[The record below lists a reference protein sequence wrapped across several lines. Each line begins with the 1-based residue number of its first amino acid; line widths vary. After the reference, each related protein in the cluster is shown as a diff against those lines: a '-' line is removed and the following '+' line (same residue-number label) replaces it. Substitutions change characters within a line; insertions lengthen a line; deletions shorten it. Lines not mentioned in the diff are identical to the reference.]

1 MKVLILG
8 GTGVIS
14 REIVRQ
20 MLAGGHEVSVF
31 NRGSKNLPYGGEVEK
46 LVGDRMNRSKF
57 EASMQKTKYDAV
69 IDMICFNADDARS
82 TVRAFGGN
90 TGHIVVTSSIAA
102 YKRPYNSV
110 PTVEARETLWDDP
123 TFGYAFHKAEME
135 KVLWKSIK
143 EEHLPITIIRPSLT
157 YGPGAANIGI
167 LRQNYGIV
175 DRIRRGK
182 PLVMFGDG
190 STSWSFTFAPDLAKG
205 YVGIV
210 GNPKTFGEDY
220 QVTSEERCIWEDLY
234 LEFGKLVGKPPVIIH
249 IPSEL
254 LRKAAPNVCSHL
266 YFEKTY
272 AGLFDNSKIRSVVPD
287 FKADIPLH
295 EGLKTILD
303 WYEAEAHT
311 VDPEKDALEDRLAE
325 LYYEWETRMTGL
337 YLK

>member
-14 REIVRQ
+14 REIVKQ
-20 MLAGGHEVSVF
+20 MLAKGHEVAVF
-31 NRGSKNLPYGGEVEK
+31 NRGSKDMHFGGEVEK
-46 LVGDRMNRSKF
+46 LNGDRMNRPEF
-57 EASMQKTKYDAV
+57 EATMMKTRYDAV
-69 IDMICFNADDARS
+69 IDMICFNAEDARS
-82 TVRAFGGN
+82 TVRAFAGK
-90 TGHIVVTSSIAA
+90 TGHIIVTSSVAA
-102 YKRPYNSV
+102 YKRPYQSV
-110 PTVEARETLWDDP
+110 PTVESKEILWEDP
-123 TFGYAFHKAEME
+123 IFGYAFHKAEAE
-135 KVLWKSIK
+135 RVLWKSIK
-143 EEHLPITIIRPSLT
+143 EDHLPITIIRPSLT

-190 STSWSFTFAPDLAKG
+190 TTSWSFTFAPDLAKG
-205 YVGIV
+205 YVGIA

-220 QVTSEERCIWEDLY
+220 QISSEERCVWDDLY
-234 LEFGKLVGKPPVIIH
+234 LEFGRLVGKTPVIVH

-254 LRKAAPNVCSHL
+254 LRKAAPNICSHL

-272 AGLFDNSKIRSVVPD
+272 AGLFDNSKLRSVVPD
-287 FKADIPLH
+287 FKADISLH
-295 EGLKTILD
+295 NGLKTILD

-311 VDPEKDALEDRLAE
+311 VEPEKDALEDRLAE
-325 LYYEWETRMTGL
+325 LYYEFDTKTTGL

>member
-1 MKVLILG
+1 VKVLILG

-20 MLAGGHEVSVF
+20 LLVKGNEVAVF
-31 NRGSKNLPYGGEVEK
+31 NRGSKDLPFGGEVEK
-46 LVGDRMNRSKF
+46 LVGDRQNRSEF
-57 EASMQKTKYDAV
+57 ETAMQKTKYDAV
-69 IDMICFNADDARS
+69 IDMICFNAEDAKS

-90 TGHIVVTSSIAA
+90 TGHIVVTSSVAA
-102 YKRPYNSV
+102 YKRPYKSV
-110 PTVEARETLWDDP
+110 PTVESMEALWDDP
-123 TFGYAFHKAEME
+123 VFPYAFHKAEME

-143 EEHLPITIIRPSLT
+143 EDRLPITIIRPSLT

-167 LRQNYGIV
+167 LRQNFGIV

-190 STSWSFTFAPDLAKG
+190 GTSWSFTFAPDLAKG
-205 YVGIV
+205 YVGIT

-220 QVTSEERCIWEDLY
+220 QVSSEERRVWEDLY
-234 LEFGKLVGKPPVIIH
+234 LEFGSLVGKSPVIIH

-254 LRKAAPNVCSHL
+254 LRLAAPNTCSHL

-272 AGLFDNSKIRSVVPD
+272 AGLFDNSKIRQAVPD
-287 FKADIPLH
+287 FKADISLRD
-295 EGLKTILD
+295 GLKMMLD
-303 WYEAEAHT
+303 WYEADAHT

-325 LYYEWETRMTGL
+325 LYYEWAAKMTNL
-337 YLK
+337 YMK